1 MAVQQRVPNTIH
13 LGGEITLVGDIA
25 AGEAVIPGALV
36 ERDAGEWDN
45 HSAAGGLA
53 TPAFALEQA
62 EMNAGQDQT
71 PHVLAIDHPYALGDL
86 MQVGIGKPGTTFY
99 GLLASG
105 ENVVDGA
112 ELDSAGDGELVAGTT
127 APVVRAVED
136 VDNSSGST
144 TAIRIRVE
152 VI

>member
-1 MAVQQRVPNTIH
+1 MAVTIRVPNTVH
-13 LGGEITLVGDIA
+13 LGGEITLVADIA

-53 TPAFALEQA
+53 TPAFALEQS
-62 EMNAGQDQT
+62 EMNAGQNQS
-71 PHVLAIDHPYALGDL
+71 PHVLTIDHPYASGDL

-99 GLLASG
+99 SLLASG
-105 ENVVDGA
+105 ENVADGD
-112 ELDSAGDGELVAGTT
+112 ELDSAGDGELVGGTT
-127 APVVRAVED
+127 APPVRAVEA
-136 VDNSSGST
+136 VDNSTGST
-144 TAIRIRVE
+144 IAIRIRVE